1 MFNCFIV
8 GLGGFFGAA
17 LRYLFS
23 LLPLD
28 RSGIFPLHTLLIN
41 IIGSFLIGLLAAA
54 AAKNLCSDPRLML
67 FLKTGICGG
76 FTTFSTFAL
85 ESSALIQSGR
95 PGLAVAYIALSV
107 LLSIGAV
114 FLAEA
119 LLRG

>member
-1 MFNCFIV
+1 MFNCFVV

-23 LLPLD
+23 LLPLN
-28 RSGIFPLHTLLIN
+28 RGGIFPLHTLLIN

-54 AAKNLCSDPRLML
+54 VAKNLCSDPRLML

-95 PGLAVAYIALSV
+95 PGLAAVYIALSV